1 MKRVTLNIDL
11 AKARDLLECVPRA
24 CVAFTSDEGPH
35 VEPVT
40 VLFKHDRYLVG
51 MPSTAA
57 SPLTLHEEVVLIVDD
72 GVQFFD
78 LRAIY
83 VRGHVRPLGGAEG
96 PEDDF
101 FWFEVQ
107 PTRTVAWDY
116 ACMREVDDGA

>member
-24 CVAFTSDEGPH
+24 CVAFTSDEGPQ

-40 VLFKHDRYLVG
+40 VLFKDDRYLVG
-51 MPSTAA
+51 MPSSAA